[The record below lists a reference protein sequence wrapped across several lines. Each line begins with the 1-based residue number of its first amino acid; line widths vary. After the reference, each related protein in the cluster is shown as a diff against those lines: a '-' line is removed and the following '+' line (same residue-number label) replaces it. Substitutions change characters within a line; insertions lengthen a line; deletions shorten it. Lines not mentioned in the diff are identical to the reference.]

1 MYSSS
6 LLQNIPTERETRWQL
21 LKEIVADWYPP
32 LSDADGF
39 DDMAIAQAEQE
50 LGFSLPFQIE

>member
-21 LKEIVADWYPP
+21 LKEIIADWYPP

-39 DDMAIAQAEQE
+39 DDIAIA
-50 LGFSLPFQIE
+50 L